1 MIVLGLIVVVCSFG
15 LFATAMIAR
24 VNISNENDRI
34 ERMQLAA
41 SAKAEEVLLR
51 NRGLC
56 N

>member
-1 MIVLGLIVVVCSFG
+1 MVVLGLIIAVCSFG
-15 LFATAMIAR
+15 LFAVVMIAR

-41 SAKAEEVLLR
+41 AAKAEEVLLR